1 MIPQRRTSS
10 PIAPPRRPLRVALLG
25 LLALAGTGC
34 LSPRGS
40 GRLEPFR
47 SDGCSLFPDGTLAD
61 KTLWQECCVEHGL
74 SYWRGGTREERER
87 ADLRLRDCIPK
98 KDEPLSL
105 APVPVL

>member
-1 MIPQRRTSS
+1 MTPQRNVSS
-10 PIAPPRRPLRVALLG
+10 RIPLARKHLAVAFVG
-25 LLALAGTGC
+25 LLALAGAGC

-61 KTLWQECCVEHGL
+61 KTLWQECCVEHDL
-74 SYWRGGTREERER
+74 AYWQGGTREERER

-98 KDEPLSL
+98 KDAPLSL